1 MFRRKEPLGLK
12 FIIQMLCEK
21 LVLFIILDQQVSFNY
36 DFDLNYLQ
44 KSIFFD
50 TKILAEWIR
59 IPNTV
64 CDPSL
69 ENYKK
74 QTIENAS

>member
-44 KSIFFD
+44 KSIFFL
-50 TKILAEWIR
+50 TQR
-59 IPNTV
+59 
-64 CDPSL
+64 
-69 ENYKK
+69 Y
-74 QTIENAS
+74 